1 MADITYVSTWSGFVY
16 LAFATDLYTRRIVGW
31 RASNSLRTDLTLDAL
46 EQAIWSWQRQGL
58 DALVHHSDHSVQ
70 YCSIASTDRLAEAEI
85 EASVATVDDSYDNAD
100 AEAVNRLYKKQ
111 LIWYEGPWS
120 GLEAVE
126 LATLSWV
133 DWYNTQ
139 CPHDHYGNTP
149 PTKHEANY
157 YTEQQ
162 PMPATTDTT

>member
-31 RASNSLRTDLTLDAL
+31 WASNSLRTDLALDAL

-58 DALVHHSDHSVQ
+58 DALVHHSDYSVQ

-126 LATLSWV
+126 LATPVTRPLI
-133 DWYNTQ
+133 Q
-139 CPHDHYGNTP
+139 H
-149 PTKHEANY
+149 
-157 YTEQQ
+157 
-162 PMPATTDTT
+162 PMSP